1 MRDIAALI
9 IASTARELARDPDA
23 AALFLDDG
31 TWPKGSGW
39 TAIPENRL
47 DQSRMADSLDA
58 IARGGARAFH
68 EGDLAEAMARDV
80 RDKGGALD
88 AGDLAGYR
96 AWMGDARKVT
106 YRNAAFHVMPGLT
119 AGPTFAHAMAELE
132 TRDLSAMPEAYAA
145 YGRASAPVLARLGAR
160 IVWRGR
166 LEQVLIGPGEEHW
179 DVCFIA
185 EYPTPG
191 VFAEMVFDPEY
202 RDAMRHR
209 QAAVADSRLIRLAP
223 LTTGAAFNDPED

>member
-1 MRDIAALI
+1 MSHTAFTKEAFRACRDDDRAGPVHMLNLI
-9 IASTARELARDPDA
+9 KLRS
-23 AALFLDDG
+23 
-31 TWPKGSGW
+31 
-39 TAIPENRL
+39 
-47 DQSRMADSLDA
+47 
-58 IARGGARAFH
+58 
-68 EGDLAEAMARDV
+68 V
-80 RDKGGALD
+80 
-88 AGDLAGYR
+88 AGY
-96 AWMGDARKVT
+96 GDTPPESGADTVPRT
-106 YRNAAFHVMPGLT
+106 GA
-119 AGPTFAHAMAELE
+119 
-132 TRDLSAMPEAYAA
+132 EAYAA

-191 VFAEMVFDPEY
+191 AFAEMVFDPEY